1 VIAMSNGP
9 SATPPLD
16 VQYHQYEHR
25 PESPKRPRSR
35 WIWVTSGAFMI
46 IALGIPI
53 TGALASAGNS
63 GEPMVEQAFPAAT
76 RVVTITEPVTSV
88 NVQSYGSD
96 IRVTGDPRAKT
107 VQVTEFVQYDPSQG
121 PAPVVTDTVSSGQL
135 TLAAPACDTSNCSVG
150 LTLTVPSRVTVTAVS
165 DGGNVAVSGVAG
177 ATLDS
182 GSGTVLAMSVAGAL
196 TVTSGG
202 GDQLLGGIHGVL
214 RTDSGGGTVT
224 LRGVTA
230 PAATINTDGGNLAAL
245 GLAVQSAILSAGGG
259 ETRIEFATA
268 PGSVDVTTDG
278 GNATMMVPGGP
289 YAVTADSGGGPESVG
304 IPTSPAARGSLT
316 ITTGGGSLAILPASA
331 STSAETR
338 VSAGSGFS
346 FSPDQNAIPVAPPA
360 PPFPAV
366 PQPGQ

>member
-1 VIAMSNGP
+1 MSNGP
-9 SATPPLD
+9 SPTPPLD
-16 VQYHQYEHR
+16 VQYHQHEHR
-25 PESPKRPRSR
+25 PESPKRPRGR

-63 GEPMVEQAFPAAT
+63 GYAMAEQAFPAAT
-76 RVVTITEPVTSV
+76 RVVTVTEPVTSV
-88 NVQSYGSD
+88 SVQSYSSD

-107 VQVTEFVQYDPSQG
+107 VQVTETVQYDPSQG
-121 PAPVVTDTVSSGQL
+121 PAPVVTDTVSNGQL

-150 LTLTVPSRVTVTAVS
+150 LTLTVPSTVSVTAES

-202 GDQLLGGIHGVL
+202 GDQTLVGISGVL
-214 RTDSGGGTVT
+214 RTDSGGGNVAVQ
-224 LRGVTA
+224 GVTG
-230 PAATINTDGGNLAAL
+230 PAATISTDGGDLTAL
-245 GLAVQSAILSAGGG
+245 GLAVRSATLSAGGG

-268 PGSVDVTTDG
+268 PDNVDVTTDG
-278 GNATMMVPGGP
+278 GNATVVVPGGP
-289 YAVTADSGGGPESVG
+289 YAVTADSGGGPEAMG
-304 IPTSPAARGSLT
+304 IPTSPAAHSSLT
-316 ITTGGGSLAILPASA
+316 VTTGGGSLAILPASA
-331 STSAETR
+331 STSAETP

-360 PPFPAV
+360 PPAPAL
-366 PQPGQ
+366 PQPVQ